1 MNYPSKRSQSGVTLV
16 ETMIAAAII
25 AIFFATIFE
34 LNAVC
39 LRYIDASKE
48 SVAALQGVQDRVE
61 VLRNLAFTD
70 LTNAT
75 VVQNLMATP
84 ANGSEF
90 AKAKPAE
97 VVTIKAYDTVAKA
110 TSGTGIKI
118 SRPTGAVVTPSID
131 LNSLVLPNLGV
142 VLVNVKYTWNMLG
155 GRSGS
160 EQTETIIAS
169 GTKK

>member
-1 MNYPSKRSQSGVTLV
+1 MIHYHSKRPQSGITLV
-16 ETMIAAAII
+16 ETVVAAAII

-61 VLRNLAFTD
+61 VLRNLSFTD

-75 VVQNLMATP
+75 LVQNLMATP

-90 AKAKPAE
+90 AKTKPTE

-118 SRPTGAVVTPSID
+118 SRPTGAVVNPSID
-131 LNSLVLPNLGV
+131 NNSLVLRNMAV
-142 VLVNVKYTWNMLG
+142 VMVNVKY
-155 GRSGS
+155 
-160 EQTETIIAS
+160 
-169 GTKK
+169 